1 VPEALRRA
9 RRRMQATEAHFLRAS
24 WEAQEAA
31 GAGPGTAGDRW
42 TPIAALAAAR
52 GWTEGRAWRLAI
64 WLDLRGLVARA
75 DRQVH
80 LTPRGAAAA
89 RRAVRAH
96 RAVEHHLLGLG
107 ATDIAGADRLA
118 DLVEHGLSADM
129 AARLLAEP
137 SSLPVSP
144 HALGPGR

>member
-1 VPEALRRA
+1 
-9 RRRMQATEAHFLRAS
+9 M
-24 WEAQEAA
+24 
-31 GAGPGTAGDRW
+31 
-42 TPIAALAAAR
+42 R
-52 GWTEGRAWRLAI
+52 GWSEARAWRLAI
-64 WLDLRGLVARA
+64 WLDVRGLVARA

-118 DLVEHGLSADM
+118 DLVEHGLSPDM